1 MRPDRKSC
9 EAWSSAFMKM
19 KKTFFAF
26 ALLFVFSLSKAFSFS
41 FDFSVASPA
50 ALFVT
55 DYKSRADFFWSS
67 EIPGSFS
74 CNSFLIWFLSLQP
87 AFGVN
92 VPLFSGEAGIRY
104 FYSLGFH
111 SAEISYAFPVLAEK
125 LTLYRDFVLFLEPSF
140 SAGYCEDGSDDSEM
154 ESGLA
159 LFGARFCLVSEFP
172 KIVHSPYVK
181 AGFEYNYMTSGISS
195 LSFVFAAGLKVGKMV
210 DYPRLKNSL
219 SFTD

>member
-1 MRPDRKSC
+1 
-9 EAWSSAFMKM
+9 MKI

-26 ALLFVFSLSKAFSFS
+26 ALLFVFSLSKAFPFS

-50 ALFVT
+50 PLFVT

-111 SAEISYAFPVLAEK
+111 TAEISYDFPVLAEK

-140 SAGYCEDGSDDSEM
+140 SAGYCGGRLCWFRKGRRSCFVRSAV
-154 ESGLA
+154 LPC
-159 LFGARFCLVSEFP
+159 FRVSENRP
-172 KIVHSPYVK
+172 
-181 AGFEYNYMTSGISS
+181 
-195 LSFVFAAGLKVGKMV
+195 FAL
-210 DYPRLKNSL
+210 RESRI
-219 SFTD
+219 